1 MADVSFILDEAEAT
15 IRRIADSSANGFSD
29 MDGLILE
36 AERLRDVSIVADL
49 LPSNGGEVLL
59 HAFIRPWR
67 TRNYYKT
74 IMIAAEEGH
83 VSLFRKSNFRY
94 CYRFSSVFRI

>member
-36 AERLRDVSIVADL
+36 AERLLRDVL
-49 LPSNGGEVLL
+49 
-59 HAFIRPWR
+59 AFIRPWR

-74 IMIAAEEGH
+74 TISAAEEGR
-83 VSLFRKSNFRY
+83 VSLFRISNFRY
-94 CYRFSSVFRI
+94 FYCFSSVFRI